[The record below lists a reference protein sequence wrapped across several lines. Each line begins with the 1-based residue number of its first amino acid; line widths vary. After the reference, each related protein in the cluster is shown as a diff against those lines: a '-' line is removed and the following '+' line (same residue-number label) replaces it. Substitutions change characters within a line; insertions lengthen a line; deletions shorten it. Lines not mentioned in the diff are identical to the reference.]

1 MLKIDLLFPLAP
13 TWRLGI
19 AMDKEQQY
27 RQMTAI
33 GKYHRLYTHLRRL
46 PSQEWK
52 TTFSELESIIGF
64 KLPPSARLHRSWWSN
79 QTVPDSRSPAH
90 AWNAAGWETAEVDI
104 DAEALLLRRK
114 PEAAVHSTSLAEILP
129 VHSAGGWPENLSLR
143 REDLY

>member
-13 TWRLGI
+13 TWKLGI

-27 RQMTAI
+27 RQIAAK

-46 PSQEWK
+46 PTQEWK

-64 KLPPSARLHRSWWSN
+64 KLHPSARLHSSWWSN
-79 QTVPDSRSPAH
+79 QSAPNSRSPAH

-114 PEAAVHSTSLAEILP
+114 PAAAAHGESLAEILP
-129 VHSAGGWPENLSLR
+129 VHSAGGWPQNLSLR
-143 REDLY
+143 REDIY